1 MNMFRVANITNEIFY
16 TFQTLIP
23 QLTPNVPPPTRA
35 ELEALVAFEG
45 SVLLAAR
52 LEELEE
58 GAPIIG
64 VATVSLV
71 RAPTG
76 VHARLE
82 DVVVDESVRG
92 KGVGA
97 ALTEAAIEVAREW
110 GANYLA
116 LTSNPR
122 REAANQLY
130 KKLGFKRWETNVY
143 RFDLE

>member
-1 MNMFRVANITNEIFY
+1 MFMFRVVNITNEIFNA
-16 TFQTLIP
+16 FQTLMP
-23 QLTPNVPPPTRA
+23 QLTTNVPPPTRA

-52 LEELEE
+52 LEE
-58 GAPIIG
+58 GTPILG

-71 RAPTG
+71 RVPTG
-76 VHARLE
+76 IHARLE
-82 DVVVDESVRG
+82 DVVVDESARG
-92 KGVGA
+92 QGVGA
-97 ALTEAAIEVAREW
+97 ALTEAAIDVARDW

-130 KKLGFKRWETNVY
+130 QKLGFKRWETNVY
-143 RFDLE
+143 RFELE

>member
-1 MNMFRVANITNEIFY
+1 MQISRLANISDEIY
-16 TFQTLIP
+16 QAFQDLIP
-23 QLTPNVPPPTRA
+23 QLTGNVPRPTRA

-45 SVLLAAR
+45 SVLLVAR
-52 LEELEE
+52 LSAE
-58 GAPIIG
+58 GKIVGA
-64 VATVSLV
+64 ATLSLV

-82 DVVVDESVRG
+82 DVIVDGAARG
-92 KGVGA
+92 QGVGA
-97 ALTEAAIEVAREW
+97 ALTEEVIRLAREV

-130 KKLGFKRWETNVY
+130 QKLGFKRWETNVY
-143 RFDLE
+143 RFDF

>member
-1 MNMFRVANITNEIFY
+1 MFVLRVANITKEIY
-16 TFQTLIP
+16 NAFQALIP
-23 QLTPNVPPPTRA
+23 QLTKNVPPPSQDT
-35 ELEALVAFEG
+35 LQALVTFDG
-45 SVLLAAR
+45 SVLLAAQ
-52 LEELEE
+52 LDEET
-58 GAPIIG
+58 PIVG
-64 VATVSLV
+64 VACVSLV

-82 DVVVDESVRG
+82 DVVVDESARG
-92 KGVGA
+92 QGVGA
-97 ALTEAAIEVAREW
+97 ALTEEAIRVAREW

-130 KKLGFKRWETNVY
+130 QKLGFKRWETNVY